1 MLTMYS
7 TTWCGYCYRLKSQ
20 FDRAGIEYVMIDIE
34 QDLAAAEFVMSVNNG
49 DRTVPTI
56 RFPDGTALT
65 NPSLVQVQERLAT
78 R

>member
-65 NPSLVQVQERLAT
+65 NPSLEQVQERLAT